1 MTDSPYTDSP
11 YIVVATQANFAELV
25 ARSHDVPVLID
36 FWASWCQPC
45 QVLMPLLSKLA
56 EEYAGGFLLAKL
68 NTEEEQQ
75 LAAQFGIR
83 SIPTV
88 KLYRHGEAVDEFMGA
103 LPESEIRAFLDRHV
117 ARASDPQ
124 IDQAVQRL
132 AEGDADTADTLLTQA
147 AAADPDNPRL
157 PVAQARLAMVRGDFA
172 TALQQLDGLPLNRQ
186 DDAAV
191 IALRSELDVA
201 RTLAGAPDANTLM
214 ARLEQDPNDHEARL
228 QLATHH
234 VAAEHF
240 EAALELLLELL
251 RRDRNYEDQAARK
264 GMVRIFERLG
274 DDPLAARYR
283 SKMASLLY

>member
-1 MTDSPYTDSP
+1 MTDSP

-124 IDQAVQRL
+124 IDQALQRL

-234 VAAEHF
+234 VAAERF

>member
-1 MTDSPYTDSP
+1 MTDSP

-124 IDQAVQRL
+124 IDQALQHL
-132 AEGDADTADTLLTQA
+132 AEGDADTADALLAQA
-147 AAADPDNPRL
+147 AATDPDNPRL

-172 TALQQLDGLPLNRQ
+172 AALQQLDGLPLNRQ

-214 ARLEQDPNDHEARL
+214 ARLEQDPNDHQARL

-234 VAAEHF
+234 VADERF